1 MRLSSLVSETSS
13 RYTADGFPVW
23 LWSTARQRDLPWI
36 QAEGLIWRPTIW
48 LGGTRKTA
56 IGFYSGS
63 SRLILRVNTSML
75 DTDQLKHDEDWRG
88 WVSSIRKASLDQPPS
103 ELLMYWARLRKFED
117 PEVAQ
122 RLRDATSGKFDP
134 QQLREDLRTQIARV
148 RPDQLWNYPLRVPP
162 TALSVANQAGFYVS
176 LKHQNPA

>member
-36 QAEGLIWRPTIW
+36 QAEGLIWRPTVW

-56 IGFYSGS
+56 IGFYPGS

-75 DTDQLKHDEDWRG
+75 ETEDLHHDEHWRR
-88 WVSSIRKASLDQPPS
+88 WVSSIRKAKLETPPAG
-103 ELLMYWARLRKFED
+103 LLAYWARLRKHDDSEVSGRLLDASFGNFE
-117 PEVAQ
+117 A
-122 RLRDATSGKFDP
+122 

-148 RPDQLWNYPLRVPP
+148 RPDQLWTYPHRVPP

-176 LKHQNPA
+176 LRHQK